1 MSTNNPVKFSKGCY
15 VGSKIKECTFNN
27 IITSETIFAAGE
39 CSDWHYHSNPHFSHI
54 LSGGSTELRGLKA
67 ERQFEGRGL
76 YYYPGV
82 SHQNVSYQ
90 AGTHIFNV
98 ELEDAFFN
106 TYQLQ
111 RPAEALMYDDNIP
124 LNAGG
129 LIKVL
134 KEHQLNDRDSGIAV
148 DQLCI
153 TLIETALKTEDNN
166 PGWVSKITTV
176 LNDCWNIPQTLTE
189 LAGSVEIHPVTLS
202 KYFKKY
208 FNCTLGEYRRRI
220 KIERALQL
228 IRKSK
233 YSLTEIA
240 YQCDF
245 TDQAHFTK
253 TFQSITGLLPG
264 QYKRI

>member
-1 MSTNNPVKFSKGCY
+1 MSINNPVIFSKGCY
-15 VGSKIKECTFNN
+15 VGSKIIERAFNN
-27 IITSETIFAAGE
+27 IITSETVFSAGE

-54 LSGGSTELRGLKA
+54 LSGGSIELRGLKSD
-67 ERQFEGRGL
+67 RQFGGRGL
-76 YYYPGV
+76 YYCPGV
-82 SHQNVSYQ
+82 SHQNISYQ

-98 ELEDAFFN
+98 ELEDAFFTMYN
-106 TYQLQ
+106 LPK
-111 RPAEALMYDDNIP
+111 PAEALMHDGNVL

-129 LIKVL
+129 LIKIL
-134 KEHQLNDRDSGIAV
+134 REHRLNDGDSAVSV

-153 TLIETALKTEDNN
+153 NLVDIGLKDDVND
-166 PGWVSKITTV
+166 PAWVRKVTTV
-176 LNDCWNIPQTLTE
+176 LNDCWNMPQTLTE
-189 LAGSVEIHPVTLS
+189 LAGSMEIHPVTLS

-228 IRKSK
+228 IRGSQ

-240 YQCDF
+240 YRCNF

-253 TFQSITGLLPG
+253 TFQGVTGMLPG
-264 QYKRI
+264 QYKKI